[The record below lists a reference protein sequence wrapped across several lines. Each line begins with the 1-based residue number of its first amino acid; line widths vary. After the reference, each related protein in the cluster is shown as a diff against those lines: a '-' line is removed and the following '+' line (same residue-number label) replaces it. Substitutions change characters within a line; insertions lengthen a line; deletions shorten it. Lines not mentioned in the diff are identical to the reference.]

1 MSAKARLFEIKDVA
15 IENCTTAQLYISNNR
30 KHNSI
35 CKKIFLC
42 WSCHDL
48 VMSFEIEELQKRH
61 RKKLC

>member
-35 CKKIFLC
+35 ICKKY
-42 WSCHDL
+42 SCVGL
-48 VMSFEIEELQKRH
+48 VMILSCLSK
-61 RKKLC
+61 